1 MYDYKY
7 LHIARLNENFMSE
20 TVITQSSPMRESVNK
35 SIQGA
40 ANLLR
45 LLRYKD
51 VNFDQL
57 TVFALPKCGVQR
69 CAVKIT
75 VTWKDM
81 HFNYELKLL
90 TAVDDLWSEIKC
102 DVESQ
107 SKCSKPTQRRKY
119 QP

>member
-1 MYDYKY
+1 
-7 LHIARLNENFMSE
+7 
-20 TVITQSSPMRESVNK
+20 MRESVNK
-35 SIQGA
+35 LIQGA
-40 ANLLR
+40 TDLLR

-51 VNFDQL
+51 ANFDRL

-90 TAVDDLWSEIKC
+90 TAVDYLWSEI
-102 DVESQ
+102 VL
-107 SKCSKPTQRRKY
+107 SKAKQRFQAYPKKISTVISLY
-119 QP
+119 PFLVVI